1 MKGNSVKKHRVFK
14 ILGGSGREPCCVVPD
29 EGLSEPRP
37 CQYKFR
43 IQNHQAAGE
52 LPFSTS
58 MLTTGYIHILKKR
71 TLMYTLYHKQLLTQ
85 TIDLNVKFIYF
96 CFTDYTKVFDCVDHN
111 KLWKTLKEMR
121 ISGHLTCLLRTC
133 TQVKKQVTSRH
144 GTTDWFKTGK
154 GVQQNCLS
162 LCLFNL

>member
-58 MLTTGYIHILKKR
+58 MLTTGYIHILKKW

-96 CFTDYTKVFDCVDHN
+96 CFTDYTKVFVWITTNCG
-111 KLWKTLKEMR
+111 KFLKRWEYQTTLPVSWE
-121 ISGHLTCLLRTC
+121 IYAGQEAT
-133 TQVKKQVTSRH
+133 VTSRH

-154 GVQQNCLS
+154 GVQQNFILS

>member
-58 MLTTGYIHILKKR
+58 MLTTGYIHILKKW

-96 CFTDYTKVFDCVDHN
+96 CFTDYTKVFVWITTNCGKHLKRWEYQATLPVSWEHVRRSRSN
-111 KLWKTLKEMR
+111 SYKQTWNNWLVQNWERSTTKLYIVTLL
-121 ISGHLTCLLRTC
+121 I
-133 TQVKKQVTSRH
+133 
-144 GTTDWFKTGK
+144 
-154 GVQQNCLS
+154 
-162 LCLFNL
+162 